1 VTLPALPDK
10 AWRRAERRR
19 LIAARLAMPDAVRSA
34 ASAAIDAA
42 LASRLPPGD
51 IAVVAGYWP
60 IQGEFDP
67 LPYLRCVIDAGAAAT
82 LPVAARPAAPL
93 QFRLWTPDAPMAAGL
108 WDIPYPAE
116 GAVVTPI
123 ALLIPL
129 VGFDAAGHRL
139 GNGGGYYDRTLPA
152 LSPRPLAIGVG
163 FELGRLPTISP
174 LSHDMPMDM
183 IITEAGAFDQQ
194 IS

>member
-1 VTLPALPDK
+1 LPAPPDK

-19 LIAARLAMPDAVRSA
+19 LIAARLAMSGGVREA

-42 LASRLPPGD
+42 LTSRFAPGS
-51 IAVVAGYWP
+51 IAMLAGYWP

-67 LPYLRCVIDAGAAAT
+67 LPYLRRIITAGGAVA

-93 QFRLWTPDAPMAAGL
+93 TFRLWTPGAPMIAGL
-108 WDIPYPAE
+108 WDIPHPAE
-116 GAVVTPI
+116 GAVVTPS

-129 VGFDAAGHRL
+129 VGFDRAGHRL
-139 GNGGGYYDRTLPA
+139 GNGGGYYDRTLAA

-163 FELGRLPTISP
+163 FELGRLATISP
-174 LSHDMPMDM
+174 VSHDQPMDV
-183 IITEAGAFDQQ
+183 IVTEAGAFDQQ
-194 IS
+194 TS